1 MRIKSKIEIYS
12 EITCKNYFS
21 YWKCPKSQH
30 CQMYKN
36 ALSGLMWDDGGS
48 ITGKIVIFEHFLKQ
62 LIKRFIKIKLER
74 CLLKVH
80 TEGD

>member
-1 MRIKSKIEIYS
+1 
-12 EITCKNYFS
+12 
-21 YWKCPKSQH
+21 
-30 CQMYKN
+30 MYKN